1 NLRELGV
8 AAGSLVAIWMDRSA
22 ERVTSVVAVHK
33 AGGAYVPMDPAYPK
47 ERLTYMLQGTGAPVL
62 LKQTA
67 HLEILPATAARMNCV
82 DKEISAEELP
92 KLAKPRAGQSPGPSD
107 LAYVIYTSGSTGTP
121 KGVEIEHRGLTN
133 LICWHRTV
141 YAISNSDRA
150 TQIASPAFD
159 AAVWEIWPYLA
170 AGASIHIPDEPTRVS
185 PAKLVAW
192 LARNQITHCFMP
204 TPLAE
209 EALEEPWPNPTAL
222 KVLLTGG
229 DKLRRAP
236 SGTLPFTLV
245 NHYGP
250 TENSVVTT
258 STE

>member
-1 NLRELGV
+1 M
-8 AAGSLVAIWMDRSA
+8 ASPSRS
-22 ERVTSVVAVHK
+22 RS
-33 AGGAYVPMDPAYPK
+33 
-47 ERLTYMLQGTGAPVL
+47 
-62 LKQTA
+62 
-67 HLEILPATAARMNCV
+67 
-82 DKEISAEELP
+82 S
-92 KLAKPRAGQSPGPSD
+92 GPSN

-141 YAISNSDRA
+141 YGISSSNRA

-170 AGASIHIPDEPTRVS
+170 AGASIHIPDEPTRLS

-209 EALEEPWPNPTAL
+209 GALEESWPNPAAL

-236 SGTLPFTLV
+236 FRPLPFTFV

-258 STE
+258 WTEIAPDDAAALGGRREKAFTGTGCAIAAGPGLQCRGTG